1 MTRGGGRANTERLSK
16 AAIDRA
22 AQDRQALVE
31 AYGDEGTGERQL
43 AEAMIETGPNR
54 QERRA
59 AQREIKSIDALVAVV
74 GQKAVADYQKKQRN
88 RKREKIRR
96 RTQRTNRKAG

>member
-1 MTRGGGRANTERLSK
+1 MTRGGGKANTERLSQ

-22 AQDRQALVE
+22 AQDQRELVE

-43 AEAMIETGPNR
+43 AEAMVETGPNR
-54 QERRA
+54 REKRA

-74 GQKAVADYQKKQRN
+74 SQKAVADYLKKQRN